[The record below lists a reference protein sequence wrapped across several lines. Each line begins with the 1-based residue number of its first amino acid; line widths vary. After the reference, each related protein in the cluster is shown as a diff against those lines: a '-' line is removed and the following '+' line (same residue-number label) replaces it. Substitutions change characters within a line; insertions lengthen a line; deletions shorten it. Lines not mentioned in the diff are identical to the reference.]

1 MVKFLSIINMV
12 NLMIINFYIISL
24 QEILFIR
31 FLYLNN
37 SEQG

>member
-1 MVKFLSIINMV
+1 MVKFLSIINMF
-12 NLMIINFYIISL
+12 NIMIINFYMISL

-37 SEQG
+37 SEYG